1 MSTVGTLYDETIKFG
16 RGKLLGTLTASN
28 SASLAWSS
36 VFDPAIAPEVYDVY
50 YVELLNI
57 LPVNNSVNLYGR
69 MSNAS
74 GVMTTGY
81 YWNYFSVISHPGTVG
96 ATPGNASGASTV
108 ENQAFMYFS
117 SGQYNGAA
125 SGVSGEIF
133 INRIGNNMAFFSFTA
148 AHHSTVGEH
157 SFVVGGLNMSG
168 TGPLRGLQ
176 FYYSTGNIASGKLRL
191 YGMKT
196 G

>member
-1 MSTVGTLYDETIKFG
+1 
-16 RGKLLGTLTASN
+16 
-28 SASLAWSS
+28 
-36 VFDPAIAPEVYDVY
+36 
-50 YVELLNI
+50 
-57 LPVNNSVNLYGR
+57 
-69 MSNAS
+69 
-74 GVMTTGY
+74 
-81 YWNYFSVISHPGTVG
+81 
-96 ATPGNASGASTV
+96 
-108 ENQAFMYFS
+108 MYFS

-133 INRIGNNMAFFSFTA
+133 INRVGNNMSFYSFTA

-157 SFVVGGLNMSG
+157 SFVVGGMTMAGS
-168 TGPLRGLQ
+168 GPLRGLQ